1 MTICLGKKRSA
12 RVATNKQQFTC
23 RCVKPGIKTYVIDCE
38 VVAYDREKDKILP
51 FQVGLTLPALE
62 DSNITP

>member
-1 MTICLGKKRSA
+1 
-12 RVATNKQQFTC
+12 VQ
-23 RCVKPGIKTYVIDCE
+23 PGIKTYVIDCE

-62 DSNITP
+62 GSNATLS